1 MRKQS
6 FFLIPL
12 LSLTLLFTSC
22 GKEVTNVEIGKEFKV
37 DQSPVTILKLEEGK
51 VLRAVKEE
59 MVKVAPKGK
68 KYIYLEVKNPKNEM
82 IFLKAFSKDKELKS
96 EDNLMYYTHD
106 VESGFEDAYYL
117 VDENTAIDKII
128 ITTPSET
135 EYTVLNPVATKSKI
149 SIPEDVQRI
158 IDSYSENKAIGLL
171 EGFAPYVETGK
182 NVHDIATQEGFLT
195 ASNMMSNKAELS
207 YFTEDGTKYIFNIT
221 NVLGTKAKVT
231 THWKNGKI
239 TNIEVVE

>member
-12 LSLTLLFTSC
+12 LSLTLLVTSC

-37 DQSPVTILKLEEGK
+37 EQNPVTIIKLEEGK

-68 KYIYLEVKNPKNEM
+68 KYIYLEVKNPNKEM
-82 IFLKAFSKDKELKS
+82 IFLKAFSKDKEVKY
-96 EDNLMYYTHD
+96 EDDLMYYTHD
-106 VESGFEDAYYL
+106 VDSGFEDAYYL
-117 VDENTAIDKII
+117 VDENSTIDKIV
-128 ITTPSET
+128 ITTPFET
-135 EYTVLNPVATKSKI
+135 EYTVLNPAVTKSKI
-149 SIPEDVQRI
+149 TIPEDIQHI
-158 IDSYSENKAIGLL
+158 LDSYSENKAIGLL
-171 EGFAPYVETGK
+171 EGFSPYVEPGK
-182 NVHDIATQEGFLT
+182 NVHQIATQEGFLT

-207 YFTEDGTKYIFNIT
+207 YFTEDGSKYVFNIT

-231 THWKNGKI
+231 TFWKNGKV
-239 TNIEVVE
+239 TSIEVVE